1 MRSESALQA
10 MRLYIISI
18 SVFLFAACASA
29 QVEQGRF
36 VGRVVDSQDAS
47 VAGAA
52 VKLTNTGTGIVQ
64 SAVTNRVGDY
74 VVTPVQA
81 GVYSLAVTAPGFETT
96 VTTNIEVQVGQV
108 AREDV
113 KLSIGATNVTVQ
125 VNTVQPLLNT
135 DTATVGQVITNQ
147 QLTDLPLNGRG
158 FYRLAELTPGAS
170 LLPATG
176 NSLAI
181 RPEIVNGNTISGIR
195 GSAVSFLLD
204 GVDVSEQHQGG
215 TFIQTS
221 IDALQEFSVQQSPYS
236 AEFNRGGAFFNATT
250 KSGTNSFHGGIFE
263 FIRNDKLDARNYF
276 SLTRAILKRN
286 QFGGDIG
293 GPLSIPHLYNG
304 KDKTFFLVDYEA
316 QRLRQGLVE
325 SGTVPTLAQRSGN
338 FSAAGLHPIYDPL
351 TTKTAGTTTTRQQF
365 SCNGVLNAI
374 CPDRFSPQAL
384 AVLAYYPAANS
395 GATSFQAVPSQAID
409 WDQFTIR
416 IDHQINASNRL
427 FGRWAYINNRE
438 IDPNFA
444 PLLKTASLTSNGQ
457 DIAVGLIT
465 NIGANK
471 VQDFR
476 FHYMPSHVRLSAF
489 LQGPDFN
496 TTNGITGFSQLLR
509 PDLGG
514 SFPDF
519 AFSGYNSLQGSQFDQ
534 RPKSQDRI
542 AFEPTDNFTILK
554 GRHSL
559 KFGVLVRYYQWLGYD
574 SGNYAGNF
582 TFSGIETQ
590 NPANTTANPL
600 GGDAFADFLLGYP
613 ASVARAYPAENF
625 GGQRWYHQY
634 FAQDDIRVSDRLTL
648 NVGLRYEYSPW
659 MNGYKGQVGTFLPT
673 LAKPIVIEGN
683 GSQPDLSSQ
692 LVAPIAYQYFGQYI
706 QTTSTANLPYSVT
719 YTDRLQFA
727 PRFGFAWRPVGQ
739 STVFRGG
746 FGIFYEPE
754 GTGGRVNHNMLP
766 YLLSETVNQT
776 TGVVPNRTL
785 GNFFVGSQLGSSTS
799 NPSLLPTLIH
809 TSVGRNAHYSFGFQ
823 QQLSSKDVLDVY
835 YVGNHGL
842 HLQSTDDFNDPSP
855 GPGAVQ
861 GRRPFQPWGTITF
874 QSQDLTDTYQSLQAK
889 VEHRMSNGLS
899 GLVSY
904 TWSKF
909 LQFNQSPSVGGNLG
923 YEKTYSP
930 YNTPQNLAASGT
942 YELPF
947 GRSRKFLSN
956 SNSFVDGALG
966 GWQLQTII
974 VVRSGWPFTPTVS
987 SDVANTGVSNQRPNL
1002 NPNGGV
1008 ANFHRSLA
1016 KWIDPTRYVAAPQY
1030 TYGQVRANT
1039 LTSDIYRQ
1047 YDASIFKN
1055 FSLPGESVLSF
1066 RAEFFNLPNTNSFN
1080 PPGAAAGSFTSTGAP
1095 VTSSSCCAVLST
1107 SVPSRDI
1114 QFALKYNF

>member
-1 MRSESALQA
+1 MKSGSVLQA
-10 MRLYIISI
+10 IRAYLVVVSLLLPA
-18 SVFLFAACASA
+18 VFASA

-36 VGRVVDSQDAS
+36 VGRVVDSQDAA
-47 VAGAA
+47 VTGAS

-64 SAVTNRVGDY
+64 TAVTNGTGDY
-74 VVTPVQA
+74 VVTPVAA
-81 GVYSLAVTAPGFETT
+81 GAYSLAVTAPGFETT
-96 VTTNIEVQVGQV
+96 AVTNIEVQVGQV
-108 AREDV
+108 VREDI
-113 KLSIGATNVTVQ
+113 KLSVGATNVTVE

-135 DTATVGQVITNQ
+135 DTASVGQVITNQ

-158 FYRLAELTPGAS
+158 FFRLAELTPGAS

-250 KSGTNSFHGGIFE
+250 KSGTNSFHGGVFE
-263 FIRNDKLDARNYF
+263 FIRNDKLDARNFF

-325 SGTVPTLAQRSGN
+325 SGTVPTLAQRAGN

-351 TTKTAGTTTTRQQF
+351 TTTTVGSTTTRQQIN
-365 SCNGVLNAI
+365 CNGVLNVI
-374 CPDRFSPQAL
+374 CPTRLSPQAL
-384 AVLAYYPAANS
+384 AVLAYYPAPDS
-395 GATSFQAVPSQAID
+395 GATSFQAVPTQAID

-416 IDHQINASNRL
+416 IDHQINHSNRL
-427 FGRWAYINNRE
+427 FGRWTYINNRE
-438 IDPNFA
+438 TDPNFA

-465 NIGANK
+465 NIGPNK

-476 FHYMPSHVRLSAF
+476 FHYLPSHVRLSAF

-496 TTNGITGFSQLLR
+496 TANGITGFAPLLR

-519 AFSGYNSLQGSQFDQ
+519 AFSGYASLQGSTFDQ
-534 RPKSQDRI
+534 RPKSQDRV
-542 AFEPTDNFTILK
+542 AFEPTDNFTILS
-554 GRHSL
+554 GRQSL

-590 NPANTTANPL
+590 NPASSSGT
-600 GGDAFADFLLGYP
+600 GDAFADFLLGYP

-634 FAQDDIRVSDRLTL
+634 FAQDDIRVNDRLTL

-659 MNGYKGQVGTFLPT
+659 MNGYKGQLGTFVPSLS
-673 LAKPIVIEGN
+673 KPIVIEGN
-683 GSQPDLSSQ
+683 GATPDLSSQ

-706 QTTSTANLPYSVT
+706 QTTASAGLPYSVS
-719 YTDRLQFA
+719 YTDKLQFA
-727 PRFGFAWRPVGQ
+727 PRFGFAWRPFGE

-776 TGVVPNRTL
+776 AGVVPNRTL
-785 GNFFVGSQLGSSTS
+785 ANFFLGSQLGSSTS
-799 NPSLLPTLIH
+799 NPVISPTLINI
-809 TSVGRNAHYSFGFQ
+809 SVGRNEHYSFGVQ
-823 QQLSSKDVLDVY
+823 RQLTSKDVAEVY
-835 YVGNHGL
+835 WVGNHGL

-861 GRRPFQPWGTITF
+861 GRRPYQPWGTITF

-909 LQFNQSPSVGGNLG
+909 LQFNQSPAVGGNLG

-930 YNTPQNLAASGT
+930 YNTPQNLAISGT
-942 YELPF
+942 YQLPF
-947 GRSRKFLSN
+947 GKGRQFLGN
-956 SNSFVDGALG
+956 SNRLVDAALG
-966 GWQLQTII
+966 GWQVQTII
-974 VVRSGWPFTPTVS
+974 VLRSGWPFTPTVG
-987 SDVANTGVSNQRPNL
+987 SDVANTGVSNQRPNF

-1008 ANFHRSLA
+1008 PNFHRSLA

-1030 TYGQVRANT
+1030 TYGQVRAYT
-1039 LTSDIYRQ
+1039 LNSDIYRQ

-1055 FSLPGESVLSF
+1055 FAMPGETVLSF
-1066 RAEFFNLPNTNSFN
+1066 RAEFFNLPNTTSFN
-1080 PPGAAAGSFTSTGAP
+1080 PPGAASGSFTSTGAP
-1095 VTSSSCCAVLST
+1095 ITSSSCCAVVST